1 MKKEIKITNKLIG
14 YGYENFFKD
23 VNDKNMKLEE
33 KYEDINIIINE
44 PESEFS
50 NIIIYVHGLGS
61 SSSMI
66 ERFSEKL
73 SKDNIAIC
81 AFDLPAHG
89 KDKKTFKE
97 FNLTNSLI
105 YLDKV
110 IEYINNKYKDCK
122 ITLFGA
128 SYGAYVILNKLKKV
142 KYPTIL
148 MSPAINFP
156 DILKTK
162 GNITKDCYSYNEY
175 KHLYGEVKIYKD
187 AFIEFC
193 NNNVNEKNNNFSNI
207 KIIHGTKDKTVD
219 INIVKKFS
227 EENNISLK
235 VIENEVHELY
245 SSDDIIVNYIKENI
259 WSKI

>member
-1 MKKEIKITNKLIG
+1 
-14 YGYENFFKD
+14 
-23 VNDKNMKLEE
+23 
-33 KYEDINIIINE
+33 
-44 PESEFS
+44 
-50 NIIIYVHGLGS
+50 
-61 SSSMI
+61 
-66 ERFSEKL
+66 
-73 SKDNIAIC
+73 
-81 AFDLPAHG
+81 
-89 KDKKTFKE
+89 
-97 FNLTNSLI
+97 
-105 YLDKV
+105 
-110 IEYINNKYKDCK
+110 
-122 ITLFGA
+122 
-128 SYGAYVILNKLKKV
+128 
-142 KYPTIL
+142 

-162 GNITKDCYSYNEY
+162 GNITEDYYSDNEY

-193 NNNVNEKNNNFSNI
+193 NNDVNEKNNNFSNI

-245 SSDDIIVNYIKENI
+245 STDDIIVNYIKENI